1 MLAVMP
7 YKGAEAG
14 AIPDPW
20 RGQAPALDIDPRVK
34 PEGDSF
40 VQAKG
45 PRRSSTDG
53 ALTVSPGELTSPAR
67 VVRRGSRGT
76 PRGSPGPRPRYR
88 RRARS
93 EEHTSDLQSQM
104 RTSYTVFCLT
114 KN

>member
-20 RGQAPALDIDPRVK
+20 RGQAPALDMDPRVK

-53 ALTVSPGELTSPAR
+53 ALTLSPGEPTSPAS
-67 VVRRGSRGT
+67 VVRRGTRGT
-76 PRGSPGPRPRYR
+76 PRVSPGPRPRYR
-88 RRARS
+88 RDQKAGVEGTRWGGRGYQKRGG
-93 EEHTSDLQSQM
+93 TI
-104 RTSYTVFCLT
+104 
-114 KN
+114 K

>member
-20 RGQAPALDIDPRVK
+20 RGQAPVLDMDPRVK

-45 PRRSSTDG
+45 HRRSSTDG

-88 RRARS
+88 RRDPSRRGSRHGRQIGRASRR
-93 EEHTSDLQSQM
+93 ERVCQ
-104 RTSYTVFCLT
+104 YV
-114 KN
+114 